1 MRKKNSESNFKA
13 LDIRFA
19 DFFLKRVNKRHK
31 GLNVYQRL
39 YTQKK
44 YKSTMAEKRCFITPS
59 YISDEHAVYY
69 YT

>member
-1 MRKKNSESNFKA
+1 MQKKNSESNFKA

-19 DFFLKRVNKRHK
+19 DFLKKKSKQRHK

-44 YKSTMAEKRCFITPS
+44 YKSTMAEKGCCITPS
-59 YISDEHAVYY
+59 YKTDEYAVCY